1 MGYDALFRRGG
12 PNYSCAGR
20 GIERRVGGD
29 KGCGRGGRVTMA
41 DMTQSRTIMADP
53 AWRPSPRA
61 KVLWTIQAALGWTIP
76 FVALIVWVAFD
87 GDRRSAQLV
96 VFVVAVMLA
105 LVSIGV
111 VPVWR
116 YAVHR
121 WEVTDEAVYTRVGWL
136 TVESRVAPISRVQT
150 VDTERGPLERLLGLA
165 TVTVTTASSA
175 GAVQISALDLP
186 VAEQT
191 VTRLTEIAALHRG
204 DAT

>member
-1 MGYDALFRRGG
+1 MSQ
-12 PNYSCAGR
+12 P
-20 GIERRVGGD
+20 
-29 KGCGRGGRVTMA
+29 
-41 DMTQSRTIMADP
+41 RTIMADP
-53 AWRPSPRA
+53 AWRPSPKA
-61 KVLWTIQAALGWTIP
+61 KLLWTLQAAMAWIIP
-76 FVALIVWVAFD
+76 VVALVVWVLVDSGHRA
-87 GDRRSAQLV
+87 AQLA
-96 VFVVAVMLA
+96 VFAVTAVLV

-111 VPVWR
+111 VPLWR

-136 TVESRVAPISRVQT
+136 TQESRVAPISRVQT

-191 VTRLTEIAALHRG
+191 VTRLAEIAALHRG